1 MASSLFGVRL
11 LPAMYPGDFHA
22 QCVTEIDRRLIEG
35 QLGSSRPQLELIAL
49 AVAAM
54 ATVTADRHVHGEA
67 SGTRGRGF
75 VQRTTSVPLVA
86 CSLAGLEA
94 EQVEYLLHR
103 DLLAKLVEV
112 DTRHDLLS
120 FCGWGG

>member
-1 MASSLFGVRL
+1 
-11 LPAMYPGDFHA
+11 
-22 QCVTEIDRRLIEG
+22 LIEG
-35 QLGSSRPQLELIAL
+35 QLGSSRPQLKLIAL

-75 VQRTTSVPLVA
+75 VQGTTSVPLVA

-112 DTRHDLLS
+112 DARHDLLR

>member
-1 MASSLFGVRL
+1 
-11 LPAMYPGDFHA
+11 MYPGDFHV
-22 QCVTEIDRRLIEG
+22 QCATEIDRRLIEG
-35 QLGSSRPQLELIAL
+35 QLGSSRPQLKLIAL

-54 ATVTADRHVHGEA
+54 ATVTADRHVHGEV

-75 VQRTTSVPLVA
+75 VQGTTSVPLVA

-112 DTRHDLLS
+112 DTGHDLLR